1 MTNAH
6 VGEPTPHWRSKP
18 PGGHLATDDRS
29 RSRSEP
35 LDAPRG
41 NERWVATHDLLYCE
55 PVSRQRGERIVLRE
69 ACFKALLHRRVSG
82 AQLAV
87 KPDRAPRPSMGFGP
101 PSRCAPRHSLRG
113 RRAAA
118 PPKRCPESSAEAWL
132 TRETYLPYFD
142 GSASTIPL
150 VLAEPN
156 PPERV
161 RRRGPESVRGR
172 SG

>member
-6 VGEPTPHWRSKP
+6 VGEPTPRWCSTP
-18 PGGHLATDDRS
+18 PRGNLATDDRS

-35 LDAPRG
+35 LAAPRG
-41 NERWVATHDLLYCE
+41 NEQWVARHDLLCRE
-55 PVSRQRGERIVLRE
+55 PVAGQRSERIVLRE

-101 PSRCAPRHSLRG
+101 PSRCAPRHSLCG

-118 PPKRCPESSAEAWL
+118 PPKRCPVSSAEAWL
-132 TRETYLPYFD
+132 ARETYLPYCD

-150 VLAEPN
+150 VLTGPC
-156 PPERV
+156 PPKRA